1 MMLFRR
7 SSQSESARD
16 QRRPVGRTVL
26 RSALA
31 GLATAMVMF
40 MSPGVANA
48 EVSLSTS
55 QSYGY
60 AAAGIDFTGA
70 SSFHVYDLV
79 VADWACDGEAPY
91 AQFMYRLGSSTH
103 RWDYTPTKRYD
114 YSGCDL
120 GDLTTYYNL
129 DFTLSGDTVAD
140 LTLVICNSSGCHN
153 GNVVHNPYVGG

>member
-1 MMLFRR
+1 MKGRLRR
-7 SSQSESARD
+7 L
-16 QRRPVGRTVL
+16 RRAGL

-31 GLATAMVMF
+31 GLAAMTMTVVL
-40 MSPGVANA
+40 SAGVAHA

-55 QSYGY
+55 ASYGY
-60 AAAGIDFTGA
+60 AGAGIDFTGS

-91 AQFMYRLGSSTH
+91 AQFFYRLGSSVN

-120 GDLTTYYNL
+120 GDLTTYTNL
-129 DFTLSGDTVAD
+129 DFTLSGDTIAD
-140 LTLVICNSSGCHN
+140 LGLVICNSSGCRL
-153 GNVVHNPYVGG
+153 GNVVHNPYVAG